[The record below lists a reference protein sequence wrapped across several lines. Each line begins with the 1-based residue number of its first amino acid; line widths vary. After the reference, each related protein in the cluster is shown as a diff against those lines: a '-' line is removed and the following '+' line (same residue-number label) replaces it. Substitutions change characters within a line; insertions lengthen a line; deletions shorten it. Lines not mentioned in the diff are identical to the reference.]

1 MANSE
6 LVRDAKTG
14 RFLMGHKGGGRPT
27 GSRNKLATAYS
38 DDLLWFW
45 NKYGRA
51 GLKKVG
57 EAIQNGDLQA
67 AKIALTTVGNHL
79 PKEAV
84 AAIFKVDMSTNSA
97 EVFNRAYELALQM
110 TNGSAPQSPKLIE
123 HQDIT
128 DLEEVD

>member
-1 MANSE
+1 MADKE
-6 LVRDAKTG
+6 LIDRKPNG
-14 RFLMGHKGGGRPT
+14 QFLKGSRGLGGRKL

-38 DDLLWFW
+38 NDLLWFW

-84 AAIFKVDMSTNSA
+84 AAIFKVDVSTKSV
-97 EVFNRAYELALQM
+97 EVFNRAYDLALEM
-110 TNGSAPQSPKLIE
+110 TRGTAPKMIE
-123 HQDIT
+123 YQDAEI
-128 DLEEVD
+128 EE

>member
-1 MANSE
+1 MANNGV
-6 LVRDAKTG
+6 VRNSKG
-14 RFLMGHKGGGRPT
+14 QFLAGHSPTGGRKL

-97 EVFNRAYELALQM
+97 EVFNRAYDLALQM
-110 TNGSAPQSPKLIE
+110 TSGTAPKMIE
-123 HQDIT
+123 YQDAGLAET
-128 DLEEVD
+128 EE